1 MDASSAPRSLHA
13 VDEGRTLVIAC
24 ATVIEEV
31 LPLLPAGMRHQALDF
46 GLHTDPD
53 RLHDALQ
60 VAIEVADPDIDT
72 IILGYGLCARA
83 VIGLRALDHTLV
95 VPLVD
100 DCIALF
106 LGSRA
111 AYEQQ
116 FRAEPGTYYLTKG
129 WIEAGA
135 GPLAEYEQIAARR
148 GPARAEQLMRLMFR
162 NYTRLALVDTGLYE
176 LDPYRG
182 CARETA
188 DRFGLRYEE
197 VEGSRTLVRKMLMG
211 PWDDDFVIVP
221 PGGVIRHEHFAAHDR

>member
-1 MDASSAPRSLHA
+1 MVDGSS
-13 VDEGRTLVIAC
+13 TLVIAC

-31 LPLLPAGMRHQALDF
+31 LPTLPAGMRHQALDF
-46 GLHTDPD
+46 GLHTDPG

-60 VAIEVADPDIDT
+60 TAIELADPDIAT

-95 VPLVD
+95 VPRVD

-106 LGSRA
+106 LGSQS
-111 AYEQQ
+111 AYDTQ

-135 GPLAEYEQIAARR
+135 GPLAEYAQIAARR
-148 GPARAEQLMRLMFR
+148 GPERAERLMRLMLH
-162 NYTRLALVDTGLYE
+162 NYTRLALIDTGLYE

-182 CARETA
+182 HARETA

-197 VEGSRTLVRKMLMG
+197 VAGSRGLVRKMLEG
-211 PWDDDFVIVP
+211 PWDEDFVVVP
-221 PGGVIRHEHFAAHDR
+221 PGGEIRHEQFAGHDR